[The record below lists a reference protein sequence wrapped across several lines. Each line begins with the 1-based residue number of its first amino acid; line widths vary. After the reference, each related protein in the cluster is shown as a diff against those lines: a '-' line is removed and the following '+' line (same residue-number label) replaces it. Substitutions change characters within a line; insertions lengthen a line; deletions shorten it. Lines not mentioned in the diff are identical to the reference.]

1 MLDFDIL
8 LLKAQKELKKIPD
21 YLVSYTQ
28 KTLNANSVTHTQLE
42 ISNEIFY
49 NFKFNIIGGDKI
61 NLEIQLSY
69 SNVKISTNCY
79 DYNTNKPSKWVA
91 LALKRVVNELQ
102 KKVLKKSPET
112 IKLENEKTQNIQ
124 SLSNIQST
132 NEWKTLHYKRNFERE
147 YQIYKDKD
155 CSAIN
160 WEIPNLKMVKFTVND
175 FKTNKNYTVEIK
187 IEEENRPQLKCSCN
201 QKIEGLCNHQK
212 NAWLKFKNEI
222 PPYNYFND
230 FISYHKYQID
240 DLRRKFKFS
249 PDIDVLVN
257 VKPILQNY
265 FIQYDYSK
273 QYKSNPKIA
282 IVPFL
287 NTLQKQ
293 NDELIKKFIQQ
304 KEKFTEVKTDE
315 IYIFGAYN
323 ENLELVI
330 GNAEWKKN
338 GLEYKKNIPVYTNI
352 KQHNNFAEFEF
363 FSPSN
368 LRVYISNTEILHEN
382 FNQYH
387 QAIEYLKNQILFLNH
402 YRLDTYLVNFNVS
415 LDALTS
421 IKIHPTDTAVLSM
434 QINKLDNTFVA
445 QLKVKINDELYD
457 YKPLKT
463 KYWDESN
470 VLQLGFFHQN
480 ILYPW
485 KNAYDWKNAK
495 LLTEEDYE
503 YSNDDLESYFFDF
516 IEPISQNIEII
527 FSNPKDVNLK
537 MITNPKVKKQLYLKS
552 LDKHV
557 LFVPKVAYNGMVIE
571 IGNTKDIYF
580 YEKKELLKIERD
592 TELEKGIMQFLK
604 DSHPKFNNQGN
615 LFFMYL
621 SPNEM
626 IENLWFLDFFENC
639 KKNEIE
645 VFGFDTLDN
654 FKYNTNK
661 PKISSSIKSG
671 IDWFDVE
678 LSLEYGNQKINL
690 NELKKVLQKNERFIK
705 LNDGTL
711 GILPEEW
718 IQKLQRYFRYGEIKK
733 DEIKIPKLKFNIV
746 EDLFEELNE
755 LEILQEIRAK
765 KQKLLQ
771 YEQTSTVTLPKN
783 IKAQLRP
790 YQKSAFQWF
799 YFLQE
804 TGMGGCLADDMGL
817 GKTLQ
822 VITLLQKEKE
832 LKKKT
837 SLVVLP
843 KSLLFNW
850 VAELE
855 KFAPQ
860 LTYFVHHG
868 NSRLID
874 IKDFKSYDLILTT
887 YGTLTSDIELIRKFK
902 FNYGIL
908 DESQAIKNPLSIR
921 FKSVCLIQA
930 QYRLVLTGT
939 PIENNTFDLF
949 AQMQFINPGLLG
961 TNTSFKKEYSDAID
975 VQGDKKIA
983 DELQRLIHPFLLRR
997 TKKQVAKELPE
1008 KTESILYCEMEDA
1021 QKQFYEKHTLA
1032 YKASIEI
1039 LINQEG
1045 IGKSKFMVL
1054 EALTKLRQICNS
1066 PFLVDAT
1073 YENSAVKI
1081 ETLRRHILEKTGKHK
1096 VLVFSQ
1102 FVGMLKLI
1110 EQDLQQH
1117 KIKTVYLDGSTN
1129 NRGDLVNEFQTNDE
1143 IRVFLISL
1151 KAGGTG
1157 LNLTA
1162 ADYVYLVDPWWN
1174 PAVENQAIDRCY
1186 RIGQDKHVFAY
1197 RLICKGT
1204 IEEKIL
1210 TLQSKKLDLA
1220 DDLIKTDEA
1229 IMKKLNTKDIAEL
1242 FG

>member
-1 MLDFDIL
+1 MLDYDIL
-8 LLKAQKELKKIPD
+8 LLKAQKEYSTLPQHLIP
-21 YLVSYTQ
+21 YVHAN
-28 KTLNANSVTHTQLE
+28 LNVNSVKHNLNQTDKAL
-42 ISNEIFY
+42 
-49 NFKFNIIGGDKI
+49 KFTFHFDIKGGENI
-61 NLEIQLSY
+61 NLEIDLNILSITI
-69 SNVKISTNCY
+69 KTNCY
-79 DYNTNKPSKWVA
+79 EYNTNKPSKWVA
-91 LALKRVVNELQ
+91 LALTRIVEELK
-102 KKVLKKSPET
+102 KKVLQKSTET
-112 IKLENEKTQNIQ
+112 IQKEIDKQKVLQV
-124 SLSNIQST
+124 LSKPTLTS
-132 NEWKTLHYKRNFERE
+132 EWKTLHYQRDFERE
-147 YQIYKDKD
+147 YQINKNKN
-155 CSAIN
+155 CRVLT
-160 WEIPNLKMVKFTVND
+160 WEFPNLKTVKFTVID
-175 FKTNKNYTVEIK
+175 YTTNETYEVDLK
-187 IEEENRPQLKCSCN
+187 IEEENRPQFKCSCN
-201 QKIEGLCNHQK
+201 QTIEGLCEHQK
-212 NAWLKFKNEI
+212 NTWLHLKNEI
-222 PPYNYFND
+222 EPYNYFND
-230 FISYHKYQID
+230 FISYHKYKIEE
-240 DLRRKFKFS
+240 LRLKFKLAS
-249 PDIDVLVN
+249 ETDILTCIQ
-257 VKPILQNY
+257 PILDRY
-265 FIQYDYSK
+265 YIRYDYSK
-273 QYKSNPKIA
+273 QDKSNPKVA
-282 IVPFL
+282 VVPFL
-287 NTLQKQ
+287 NTLQKR
-293 NDELIKKFIQQ
+293 NDEFIKKFIQQ
-304 KEKFTEVKTDE
+304 KEKFSEVKSDE

-323 ENLELVI
+323 ENLELAI

-338 GLEYKKNIPVYTNI
+338 GLEYKKNIPTHTNL
-352 KQHNNFAEFEF
+352 KQHKNFAEFGF
-363 FSPSN
+363 FSKENIRNYFHSMEE
-368 LRVYISNTEILHEN
+368 LQEN
-382 FNQYH
+382 FEQYH
-387 QAIEYLKNQILFLNH
+387 QAIQYLKNQLLFLSN
-402 YRLDTYLVNFNVS
+402 YRLDTYLVNFTVNADTLVPI
-415 LDALTS
+415 T
-421 IKIHPTDTAVLSM
+421 IHPTDTAVLAM
-434 QINKLDNTFVA
+434 QIDKINTNLVA
-445 QLKVKINDELYD
+445 QLKVKINDELHD
-457 YKPLKT
+457 YTPFKT
-463 KYWDESN
+463 HFWNESK
-470 VLQLGFFHQN
+470 VLQLGFLHQN
-480 ILYPW
+480 TIYPW
-485 KNAYDWKNAK
+485 KNAYDWKNAT
-495 LLTEEDYE
+495 LLTEENYE

-516 IEPISQNIEII
+516 IEPVSQNVEII
-527 FSNPKDVNLK
+527 FTNPNDVNLK
-537 MITNPKVKKQLYLKS
+537 MIKNPTVKKQLYLKS
-552 LDKHV
+552 LDKHI
-557 LFVPKVAYNGMVIE
+557 LFVPKISYNGMVIE
-571 IGNTKDIYF
+571 IGNTKDIFF
-580 YEKKELLKIERD
+580 YEKKQLIKIER
-592 TELEKGIMQFLK
+592 EKEIEQNVMQFLK

-626 IENLWFLDFFENC
+626 IEKLWFLDFFENC
-639 KKNEIE
+639 KKNDIE
-645 VFGFDTLDN
+645 VFGFEKLDN

-661 PKISSSIKSG
+661 PKIASSIKSG
-671 IDWFDVE
+671 IDWFDVQ
-678 LSLEYGNQKINL
+678 LSLEYGDQKINL

-718 IQKLQRYFRYGEIKK
+718 IQKLQRYFRYGDIKK

-755 LEILQEIRAK
+755 LEILQEIKAK

-771 YEQTSTVTLPKN
+771 YEQNSKVTLPKN
-783 IKAQLRP
+783 INAQLRP

-804 TGMGGCLADDMGL
+804 TDMGGCLADDMGL

-868 NSRLID
+868 STRLTDTKEFKTYD
-874 IKDFKSYDLILTT
+874 IILTT

-902 FNYGIL
+902 FNYAIL

-961 TNTSFKKEYSDAID
+961 TNSSFKKEYSDAID

-1008 KTESILYCEMEDA
+1008 KTESILFCEMEDA
-1021 QKQFYEKHTLA
+1021 QKQFYQKHTLA
-1032 YKASIEI
+1032 YKASIEN
-1039 LINQEG
+1039 LIEQEG

-1066 PFLVDAT
+1066 PFLVDGT
-1073 YENSAVKI
+1073 YEDTSVKI

-1110 EQDLQQH
+1110 EQDLHQH
-1117 KIKTVYLDGSTN
+1117 NIKTVYLDGSTN
-1129 NRGDLVNEFQTNDE
+1129 NRGDLVNEFQTNNE

-1210 TLQSKKLDLA
+1210 TLQSKKLDIA

-1229 IMKKLNTKDIAEL
+1229 IMKKLNSKDIAQL